1 MNISTLN
8 SYSLFKIDL
17 LVPNQ
22 NITLISDSQ
31 IEDLIDVGSVIDLYV
46 KQTRVNITMSSL
58 SVNKIQSTQNQRGTS
73 LFNVRQSTDSRIIIT
88 NSTFQNLNTLNS
100 DGAVLSLRGDQS
112 PLINLDS
119 VLFKDCIF
127 KSIQQS
133 N

>member
-22 NITLISDSQ
+22 NISLISDSQ

-119 VLFKDCIF
+119 ILFKDCIF

>member
-1 MNISTLN
+1 MNISTQN

-22 NITLISDSQ
+22 NITLINDSQ

-73 LFNVRQSTDSRIIIT
+73 LFIVRQSTDSKIIIT
-88 NSTFQNLNTLNS
+88 NSTFQNINTQNS
-100 DGAVLSLRGDQS
+100 DGAVLSLRGDQL

>member
-1 MNISTLN
+1 MNISILN

-73 LFNVRQSTDSRIIIT
+73 LVNVRQSTDSRIIIT

>member
-1 MNISTLN
+1 MNISILN

-46 KQTRVNITMSSL
+46 KQTRVNITMTSL

-73 LFNVRQSTDSRIIIT
+73 LVNVRQSTDSRIIIT

>member
-46 KQTRVNITMSSL
+46 KQTRVNITMTSL

-112 PLINLDS
+112 PFINLDS

>member
-1 MNISTLN
+1 
-8 SYSLFKIDL
+8 
-17 LVPNQ
+17 
-22 NITLISDSQ
+22 
-31 IEDLIDVGSVIDLYV
+31 
-46 KQTRVNITMSSL
+46 
-58 SVNKIQSTQNQRGTS
+58 

-127 KSIQQS
+127 KSI
-133 N
+133 